1 MVCCRSAPFFV
12 GVRIIG
18 KTNDI
23 TQEKALSHHLSR
35 VDIYSNSWGHKE
47 GSLYHRLGLVSESA
61 LVDGVTLVS
70 LEFF

>member
-23 TQEKALSHHLSR
+23 TQAKALSHHLSK
-35 VDIYSNSWGHKE
+35 VDIYSNSWGSYD
-47 GSLYHRLGLVSESA
+47 GFLYNRLGRVSESA

-70 LEFF
+70 LYLF